1 MFSLGIG
8 IVVFLG
14 LSLYA
19 AKKIKDGSSGK
30 ILVYVFIGVA
40 AGLVIIG
47 LGMVV
52 NMFTPTWNPRLNT
65 KIS

>member
-8 IVVFLG
+8 VVVFLG

-19 AKKIKDGSSGK
+19 TKKIKDGSSGK

>member
-30 ILVYVFIGVA
+30 ILVYVFIGIA

>member
-8 IVVFLG
+8 VVVFLG

-30 ILVYVFIGVA
+30 ILVYVFIGIA

>member
-30 ILVYVFIGVA
+30 ILVYVFIGIA

-47 LGMVV
+47 LGIVV